1 MTAKGIEFKSNI
13 DGQEVK
19 LRMKEETM
27 DIERKCDAEYHLAYT
42 QLMVKGIMP
51 RATLEKFM
59 VEKAIWTSDDENK
72 LKELQS
78 EIVKLQIKLE
88 EAKTHDQGLTIA
100 KAMGELRGQCLR
112 LVEVKANV
120 LSNSC
125 ESLADQI
132 RRDSYIAFAT
142 VYADTG
148 KPVFKDYHD
157 FLRRAGDSEQ
167 VVLDARQVILEI
179 STSTFNE
186 SLTGLPEVHYVKTVE
201 KQILEETSKTI
212 ADNKLKADKK
222 FAENVRDTL
231 QQVAPHVEKFATVM
245 KKSKKKAKQE

>member
-1 MTAKGIEFKSNI
+1 MTAKGIEFKSTI

-19 LRMKEETM
+19 LRLKQETM

-59 VEKAIWTSDDENK
+59 VEKDIWTSDDEKK
-72 LKELQS
+72 LKELQH

-88 EAKTHDQGLTIA
+88 ESKTHDAGLAIA

-148 KPVFKDYHD
+148 KPVFKDYND
-157 FLRRAGDSEQ
+157 FLRRAGESEQ
-167 VVLDARQVILEI
+167 VVLDARQVVLELA
-179 STSTFNE
+179 TETFNT
-186 SLTGLPEVHYVKTVE
+186 SLTGLPEVHYVKGVE
-201 KQILEETSKTI
+201 KQILEDASK
-212 ADNKLKADKK
+212 ALEESKKEDKK
-222 FAENVRDTL
+222 
-231 QQVAPHVEKFATVM
+231 P
-245 KKSKKKAKQE
+245 KKAKKE

>member
-1 MTAKGIEFKSNI
+1 MQTLSGGAGTMTAKGIEFKSII

-42 QLMVKGIMP
+42 QLMVKGILP

-59 VEKAIWTSDDENK
+59 IEKQIWTGDDEKK
-72 LKELQS
+72 LKELQT
-78 EIVKLQIKLE
+78 EIVKLQVKLE
-88 EAKTHDQGLTIA
+88 EAKTHDQGLTVA
-100 KAMGELRGQCLR
+100 KTMGELRGQCLR
-112 LVEVKANV
+112 LVEVKAHV

-167 VVLDARQVILEI
+167 VVLDARQVILEL
-179 STSTFNE
+179 STSTFND
-186 SLTGLPEVHYVKTVE
+186 SLTGLPEVHYVKSVE
-201 KQILEETSKTI
+201 KQILEDSAKMLAEK
-212 ADNKLKADKK
+212 KEDKK
-222 FAENVRDTL
+222 
-231 QQVAPHVEKFATVM
+231 P
-245 KKSKKKAKQE
+245 KKAKKE